1 MEQDNSSR
9 PSGHGTLLAVK
20 SWTAYLNTLLLAVLL
35 FGFALPLSF
44 RYSEWLAGA
53 VMLVA
58 ILVVGYR
65 ILLIRSVQLYYDDVG
80 VWLYSGILPWAKGVQ
95 GVKWRDMDEAV
106 FVPSFW
112 SWLFR
117 SYSIRIG
124 HRFTKSSEIL
134 LTRMGNGK
142 AAVERLNAHHQEL
155 IRNNVIS

>member
-1 MEQDNSSR
+1 MEQDNSTR
-9 PSGHGTLLAVK
+9 PAGHGTLLCVK
-20 SWTAYLNTLLLAVLL
+20 SWTAYINTLLLAVLL
-35 FGFALPLSF
+35 FGFALPLAF
-44 RYSEWLAGA
+44 RYSELAAGA

-58 ILVVGYR
+58 VLLVGYR

-106 FVPSFW
+106 FIQSFW

-142 AAVERLNAHHQEL
+142 AAVEKLNAHHQEL

>member
-1 MEQDNSSR
+1 MEQDNASR
-9 PSGHGTLLAVK
+9 PAGHGTLLAVK
-20 SWTAYLNTLLLAVLL
+20 SWTAYINTLLLAILL
-35 FGFALPLSF
+35 FGVALPLAF
-44 RYSEWLAGA
+44 RYSELAAGI
-53 VMLVA
+53 VMLVSV
-58 ILVVGYR
+58 LLVGYR

-80 VWLYSGILPWAKGVQ
+80 VWLSSGILPWAKGVQ
-95 GVKWRDMDEAV
+95 GVKWRDMDEAT
-106 FVPSFW
+106 FVQSFW

-142 AAVERLNAHHQEL
+142 AAVEKLNAHHQEL